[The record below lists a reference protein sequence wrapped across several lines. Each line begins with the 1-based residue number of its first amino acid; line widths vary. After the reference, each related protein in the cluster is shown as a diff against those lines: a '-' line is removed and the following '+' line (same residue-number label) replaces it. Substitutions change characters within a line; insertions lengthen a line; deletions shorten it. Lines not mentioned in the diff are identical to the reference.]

1 MSSST
6 PWSSFKK
13 KQAAKAAAE
22 GEVSDDAVQQKP
34 ALQTQP
40 SASEVSEKP
49 VEPPAD
55 VPVKNTTAQSSGMD
69 KPSTN
74 EPHGE
79 QQGKNQKNTDQQ
91 NTDQP
96 NERQPSTSKPLPS
109 MRKKARQLLVQ
120 ALYQWQLSGA
130 DLHSIEA
137 EFFTDN
143 KMKKVDIA
151 FFRELL
157 HGIPKQLEEV
167 DGAYQSHLD
176 RDASELDPISRALLR
191 LGSYELC
198 FRIDVPYKVAI
209 NEAVNLAKTF
219 GPTDAYKY
227 INGILDKVA
236 AEKRSI
242 EVTAQRRR

>member
-22 GEVSDDAVQQKP
+22 GEVSDDAVQQQP
-34 ALQTQP
+34 AIQTQP

-55 VPVKNTTAQSSGMD
+55 VAAKNKTAQPSGMD

-74 EPHGE
+74 DPHGE
-79 QQGKNQKNTDQQ
+79 QQGKNQQNTDQQ
-91 NTDQP
+91 N
-96 NERQPSTSKPLPS
+96 ERQPGASKPLPS